1 MLLFVS
7 WCSLL
12 GCRLQCSDFLL
23 LVFIDF
29 MWQWGL
35 AESCQN
41 TAICILRDYILR
53 QTIKLSPWPATI
65 SFTVYFTFFIWINL
79 ERTTCCSKD
88 IWLHLMT
95 WLLNQ
100 LIMESMPFG
109 FNLFKSKT
117 LLPDCTC
124 LSHLNKIWR
133 FQHKFPLSNVLFHLL
148 LSIYC

>member
-1 MLLFVS
+1 MFWLFTA
-7 WCSLL
+7 SLH
-12 GCRLQCSDFLL
+12 RLH
-23 LVFIDF
+23 
-29 MWQWGL
+29 L
-35 AESCQN
+35 AMR
-41 TAICILRDYILR
+41 AGR
-53 QTIKLSPWPATI
+53 KLSKHCNLHPKGLHLEADNKT
-65 SFTVYFTFFIWINL
+65 FTLTSHHFFHSIFYIFYMHIL

-88 IWLHLMT
+88 IWLQLMT